1 MSRETEARS
10 VASVETMHKDIEEVG
25 MSILNG
31 YPFRDMTPDDVRAI
45 IRRAHA
51 ERAAAMR
58 QAFASLLW
66 WRRKAVERHTEPDT
80 AAARTLNTSVGK
92 TGEPLASPA

>member
-1 MSRETEARS
+1 
-10 VASVETMHKDIEEVG
+10 

-31 YPFRDMTPDDVRAI
+31 YPYRDMTPDDVRAL

-58 QAFASLLW
+58 QFFADLLGG
-66 WRRKAVERHTEPDT
+66 D
-80 AAARTLNTSVGK
+80 AR
-92 TGEPLASPA
+92 PLSGTPRPSPP

>member
-1 MSRETEARS
+1 
-10 VASVETMHKDIEEVG
+10 

-31 YPFRDMTPDDVRAI
+31 YPYRDMTPDEVRAL

-58 QAFASLLW
+58 QFFADLLW
-66 WRRKAVERHTEPDT
+66 WQRKAVERRTASEPV
-80 AAARTLNTSVGK
+80 LNSAQLFQ
-92 TGEPLASPA
+92 PPALQ